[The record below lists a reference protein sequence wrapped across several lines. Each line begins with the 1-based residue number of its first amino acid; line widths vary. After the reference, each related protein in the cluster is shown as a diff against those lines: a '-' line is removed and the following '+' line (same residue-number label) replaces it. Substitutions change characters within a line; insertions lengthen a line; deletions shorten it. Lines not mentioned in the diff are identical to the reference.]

1 MPAPRPVPRS
11 APGPR
16 PGPPPGTDAARE
28 VIRWAVFSSVL
39 VPVVLLWCG
48 TAPTAA
54 VGAGLG
60 LAGAT
65 AVCRSLL
72 VRSLRGAARGVA
84 DHTRA
89 STPVD

>member
-16 PGPPPGTDAARE
+16 PGTDAARE
-28 VIRWAVFSSVL
+28 VIRWAVFSCVL

-60 LAGAT
+60 LAAVTG
-65 AVCRSLL
+65 VCRSLL
-72 VRSLRGAARGVA
+72 VRSLREAGRGVA